1 MKKIYWTYRRIHII
15 WQAWLFWPAEFLNKQ
30 YEDYYKAWLTSINDT
45 PIENI
50 KYSKEIILWIIKLKR
65 LIIWEYNENIIN
77 ESDFINNIKNV
88 WLTYQIEMFNN
99 LEDVKQWIRDNTNLI
114 EVEDWKFENWEYY
127 EDIKWTRDIE
137 IEKIRYD
144 EKTQE
149 EIKEK
154 EIIQEEYII
163 ESILKTNYLIIW

>member
-30 YEDYYKAWLTSINDT
+30 YEDYAWLTSINDT

-50 KYSKEIILWIIKLKR
+50 KYSKEITPWIIKLKR
-65 LIIWEYNENIIN
+65 LIIWEYDENIIS
-77 ESDFINNIKNV
+77 ELDFMNNIKNV
-88 WLTYQIEMFNN
+88 WAQYQIEIFDN
-99 LEDVKQWIRDNTNLI
+99 LENTKQWIRDNTNLI
-114 EVEDWKFENWEYY
+114 EIEDWKFENWEYY

-137 IEKIRYD
+137 IEKIRYN
-144 EKTQE
+144 EETEE

-154 EIIQEEYII
+154 EIIQEEYTI